1 MQEWNVIQQ
10 DKIRLHGR
18 RNRECKRFSMDWT
31 GSGISFSFRGT
42 HAEVLMD
49 ADNTGK
55 EQWVLFELDGIPSSR
70 IRLRDGSH
78 WYTILD
84 SRGHLADPELIC
96 GCKRTIHIY
105 KESQAHY
112 GETSAFCY
120 CDRVRIDGDLCS
132 LPEKRRIEFIGDSL
146 TSGEGAISPKYQSI
160 GSDVSIDEWSTHYY
174 SWAGYAARMLDIDA
188 QVISQGGFG
197 VFCGWNNDMLAN
209 IPRLYDRVCGIIQ
222 PPFANAR
229 GASQPYEFSFNPN
242 LIIINLGTNDASAFF
257 QPPWQHPISGQYF
270 KQHRVDEEN
279 NPDSQLFLE
288 KDADKVTS
296 AIVDFVTLLAEK
308 NPGKPI
314 LWIYGMMGHGLWPI
328 ILKAT
333 ACIHEMGITGFDALL
348 LPEASPS
355 ELGANSHPLAVSH
368 EICAKAVV
376 ERVRQKGWLD

>member
-1 MQEWNVIQQ
+1 MQEWNVLQQ

-18 RNRECKRFSMDWT
+18 RNRESERFSMDWT

-42 HAEVLMD
+42 HAEILMD

-55 EQWVLFELDGIPSSR
+55 EQWVLFELDGRPSSR

-84 SRGHLADPELIC
+84 SRGHLADPELFC
-96 GCKRTIHIY
+96 DCKRTIHIY

-112 GETSAFCY
+112 GETSASCY
-120 CDRVRIDGDLCS
+120 CDRIRINGDLCS
-132 LPEKRRIEFIGDSL
+132 LPERRRIEFIGDSL
-146 TSGEGAISPKYQSI
+146 TSGEGAISPMYQDI

-174 SWAGYAARMLDIDA
+174 SWAGYAARMLDVDS

-222 PPFANAR
+222 EPFARER
-229 GASQPYEFSFNPN
+229 GASKAYDFSFDPD
-242 LIIINLGTNDASAFF
+242 LIIINLGTNDNSAFF
-257 QPPWQHPISGQYF
+257 QPPWQHPATGQFY
-270 KQHRVDEEN
+270 KQHRVDEESK
-279 NPDSQLFLE
+279 PDSQVFLPA
-288 KDADKVTS
+288 DADKVTD
-296 AIVDFVTLLAEK
+296 AIVDFVTLIAKK
-308 NPGKPI
+308 NPGTPI

-328 ILKAT
+328 IEKAT
-333 ACIHEMGITGFDALL
+333 VYIHKKGITEFDTLL
-348 LPEASPS
+348 LSEASPI

-376 ERVRQKGWLD
+376 ERVRQKGWLG